1 MIAYQYSLLI
11 AIDELP
17 GSRRQKYAA
26 DAIRRINMDLRSTGF
41 GANKG
46 FKDDVMCL
54 PGGFSWRFDNK
65 EQRDMA
71 IDCLKAHPAACSLIF
86 MKTRVRKSASGKR
99 KQYFSAKPR
108 LSKSLKIQWKALLSQ
123 SSVNEIIH

>member
-1 MIAYQYSLLI
+1 MIAYQYCLLI

-26 DAIRRINMDLRSTGF
+26 DAIRRINMDLWSTGF

-46 FKDDVMCL
+46 FKDDVMRL

-71 IDCLKAHPAACSLIF
+71 IDCLKEHAAACSLLFI
-86 MKTRVRKSASGKR
+86 KTRVRKSASGKR
-99 KQYFSAKPR
+99 KQYFAAKPR
-108 LSKSLKIQWKALLSQ
+108 LSRQLAIRWQDLLSQ
-123 SSVNEIIH
+123 SSDNELIH